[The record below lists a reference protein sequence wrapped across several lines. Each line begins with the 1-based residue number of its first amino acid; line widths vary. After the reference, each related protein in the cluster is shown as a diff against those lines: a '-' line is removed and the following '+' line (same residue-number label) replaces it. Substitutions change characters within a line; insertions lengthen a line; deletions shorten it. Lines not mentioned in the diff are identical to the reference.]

1 MSIAERT
8 TEEENVMPTHSQWR
22 LPALSDSQKDEI
34 INARACGLSF
44 DEITST
50 FRDVFPDYA
59 PDIPEDAFEKLFKYK
74 LGRLLNHSQSNA
86 KYILEAK
93 RNGEIP
99 INVEAIPIVMPHV
112 RLQYYQQLWDET
124 PTRTLQ
130 RVVQTADGEK
140 KVYTDNT
147 RDRLVILREYRKE
160 LEVLGLLPPQHK
172 DSGSETPSDDEICV
186 IHRPAF
192 QPHLNLLNQTIH

>member
-1 MSIAERT
+1 
-8 TEEENVMPTHSQWR
+8 MPTHSQWR
-22 LPALSDSQKDEI
+22 LPALSDAQKDDL

-59 PDIPEDAFEKLFKYK
+59 PDIPKDAFEKLFKYK

-99 INVEAIPIVMPHV
+99 INVKAIPIVMPHV
-112 RLQYYQQLWDET
+112 RLQYYQQLRDET

-130 RVVQTADGEK
+130 RVGQTADGEK
-140 KVYTDNT
+140 KVYKANT
-147 RDRLVILREYRKE
+147 RYRLAILREYRKE
-160 LEVLGLLPPQHK
+160 LEVLGLLPP
-172 DSGSETPSDDEICV
+172 
-186 IHRPAF
+186 
-192 QPHLNLLNQTIH
+192 

>member
-1 MSIAERT
+1 
-8 TEEENVMPTHSQWR
+8 MPTHSQWR
-22 LPALSDSQKDEI
+22 LPPLSDAQKDDLI
-34 INARACGLSF
+34 DARLRLSF

-86 KYILEAK
+86 KYILESK
-93 RNGEIP
+93 GNGEIP
-99 INVEAIPIVMPHV
+99 INVEAIPIVMPYV

-130 RVVQTADGEK
+130 RVVQTADGKNKSIQITRGTGLRSSENPEK
-140 KVYTDNT
+140 
-147 RDRLVILREYRKE
+147 
-160 LEVLGLLPPQHK
+160 
-172 DSGSETPSDDEICV
+172 S
-186 IHRPAF
+186 
-192 QPHLNLLNQTIH
+192 